1 MTETNDSIWEQVDRE
16 IITWC
21 EAFPS
26 SSEESIIIDDNAIS
40 DLRAGALHV
49 VSLVNSIGLKRRI
62 GKILQSRGYTKT
74 HSNPPT
80 WVKNPPIKEPVREIP
95 PDYAQDA
102 YRCLLMIELWTTRS
116 KDELIKKFPDM
127 DTEARR

>member
-80 WVKNPPIKEPVREIP
+80 WVKNPPVKEPVREIP
-95 PDYAQDA
+95 PAVLNA
-102 YRCLLMIELWTTRS
+102 YRAILMAEREISNSKEGLTR
-116 KDELIKKFPDM
+116 IYPDINQWV
-127 DTEARR
+127 TV